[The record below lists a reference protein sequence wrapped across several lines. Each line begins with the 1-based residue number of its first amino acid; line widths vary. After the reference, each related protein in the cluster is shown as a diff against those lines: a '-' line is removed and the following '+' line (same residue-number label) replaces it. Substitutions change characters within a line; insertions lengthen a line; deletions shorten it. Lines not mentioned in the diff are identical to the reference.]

1 MTGFATQIRHIHPFL
16 PQEEDKANELV
27 LLRLSY
33 MERVPCPAPP
43 LYGRELQVP
52 PLVKFHSPAQA
63 VQTPGILIGRGMR

>member
-43 LYGRELQVP
+43 LYGRELQVH
-52 PLVKFHSPAQA
+52 LFAFCACASWLSAC
-63 VQTPGILIGRGMR
+63 MRP